1 MYTIDAI
8 ILKKEPSGEAD
19 CMITAL
25 TGRFVKI
32 RLLAQGARKVEA
44 KLKGHL
50 EPISFSRLSFVVGR
64 NGYRLVG
71 AELLDFFQNIKNDP
85 DRIRTA
91 AEMVRL
97 LDRALFEDTSGQ
109 NSGFFTLSRDA
120 FLALNDPVQNKEE
133 CGRVFSLFKAGFLNE
148 FGLLSP
154 AFFEKDSSKSDKSTF
169 LNVDKVP

>member
-1 MYTIDAI
+1 MHNINAI
-8 ILKKEPSGEAD
+8 ILKKEPAGEAD

-25 TGRFVKI
+25 TDRFVKI

-50 EPISFSRLSFVVGR
+50 EPLSFSRLSFVVGR

-71 AELLDFFQNIKNDP
+71 AELVDFFQNIKSDP
-85 DRIRTA
+85 DRMKMA

-109 NSGFFTLSRDA
+109 NSGFFALSCEA
-120 FLALNDPVQNKEE
+120 LSLLNDPAQEK
-133 CGRVFSLFKAGFLNE
+133 GRCAHTFLLFKAGFLKE
-148 FGLLSP
+148 LGLLSDMESP
-154 AFFEKDSSKSDKSTF
+154 SNLEKTIEVQ
-169 LNVDKVP
+169 VDKILL